1 MGGGRMTRVMGHI
14 DVPDFYATEPVPGE
28 GVDPDG
34 TTRRDACIHARAC
47 LFCTQAAY
55 EMCGVAW
62 ASLVAEE
69 DVTDGRRCAEC
80 GLYEP
85 REGCE

>member
-1 MGGGRMTRVMGHI
+1 MEDTMEDTME
-14 DVPDFYATEPVPGE
+14 VPDFYGTEPVPGE
-28 GVDPDG
+28 DFDPDG
-34 TTRRDACIHARAC
+34 TGRRDACIHARAC

-62 ASLVAEE
+62 ASLVAEG